1 MSDMRSAKSFK
12 RRLIDATMMFLVL
25 GLSLMLLIY
34 VGFSEAKRTYQ
45 QFQLEKLEA
54 QGKITQNELESFL
67 RAGLPL
73 RQFVGFGTLAGPI
86 LESDHSIA
94 AMTVFDRTGRAI
106 FAAGDDTIPLLPLA
120 ETAESNTFELR
131 KTRQYEQ
138 VVLPLRNRFETVGS
152 LAVTMPTS
160 VVTGTVESAFKPL
173 LVVAACLSAA
183 FAMFVSIAQAPVT
196 QGRTPWLQIVY
207 ALTFLGMAVLVIAT
221 LVNLYKDGATTR
233 AQAVADSLGQRLS
246 IIMMVNINIDQI
258 DGLDA
263 IFDDYRRLYPDI
275 SAAGL
280 IVNGKVHAH
289 TDREAADKPWMTD
302 SANYEYEVDLS
313 RPEAGRNVK
322 VKVALPANIVSN
334 RVLRSVK
341 NFAALFVASG
351 FLAGLFLQLAGSVQ
365 QQATGSKAGDR
376 EEPDATDPSEGGG
389 SQRDIALLDLVKPVF
404 FVAVFLEHLNY
415 AFLPQFMHEVVA
427 ESGLSSGYASAPFTA
442 YYLCFALALIPAGH
456 YAQNWSARPLMYG
469 GLILAAFGVFAMA
482 LPTDFY
488 IVTTARAVSGIGQ
501 GMLFI
506 GVQSYILAIA
516 SPGGKTRGAAII
528 VFGFQ
533 GGMISGMAIGSLL
546 VTYMGAQGVFT
557 LGGLIATGMALY
569 AITVLPSTAPR
580 RVAEIGMGATFRRL
594 GRDVGQVLRSMHF
607 LQTMFFIGIPAK
619 AVLTG
624 IIIFA
629 LPLLL
634 AHKHYAQEDIGQI
647 IMVYAAGVVL
657 ASSWVSRLVDRTGKT
672 DTILFWGAVIS
683 GVGLMAIG
691 LIDWDGLNR
700 GDDGG
705 LLVTMVLII
714 GVATVGVA
722 HGFINAPVVTHVAE
736 SELASKIGPTSV
748 TATYRFLERI
758 GHVAGPMIVGQMFLY
773 WGQSALNLMWIGVAI
788 ALLGILFLSRSTQQ
802 WASTA

>member
-1 MSDMRSAKSFK
+1 MRSAKSKK

-25 GLSLMLLIY
+25 GLSLLLLIY
-34 VGFSEAKRTYQ
+34 VGYSEAKRTYQ

-54 QGKITQNELESFL
+54 QGKIAQNAMESFL

-73 RQFVGFGTLAGPI
+73 RQYVGFSTLAGPI
-86 LESDHSIA
+86 LESDPTIA
-94 AMTVFDRTGRAI
+94 AMTVFDRAGRPV
-106 FAAGDDTIPLLPLA
+106 FATGDDTIPLLPIA
-120 ETAESNTFELR
+120 ENAGNNTFELR
-131 KTRQYEQ
+131 MTKEYEQ

-160 VVTGTVESAFKPL
+160 VVDETVQSAFKPL
-173 LVVAACLSAA
+173 LVVAAFLSVA
-183 FAMFVSIAQAPVT
+183 FALFVSVAEAPAGR
-196 QGRTPWLQIVY
+196 GRTPWLQIVY
-207 ALTFLGMAVLVIAT
+207 AFTFLGMALLVIVT
-221 LVNLYKDGATTR
+221 LINLYQDGATSR
-233 AQAVADSLGQRLS
+233 VKALADSLGQRLS
-246 IIMMVNINIDQI
+246 IIMMINVNIDQI

-280 IVNGKVHAH
+280 IVNDGVHAH
-289 TDREAADKPWMTD
+289 TDRDAVGRAWVEDT
-302 SANYEYEVDLS
+302 ANYQYEVDLS
-313 RPEAGRNVK
+313 RPELGRNVR
-322 VKVALPANIVSN
+322 VAVALPADIVVN

-365 QQATGSKAGDR
+365 QTTGGNTD
-376 EEPDATDPSEGGG
+376 EPDAQDGSEEAETARM
-389 SQRDIALLDLVKPVF
+389 QRDAALLDLVKPVF

-415 AFLPQFMHEVVA
+415 AFLPQFMHGVVA
-427 ESGLSSGYASAPFTA
+427 ASGLSSGYASAPFTA

-469 GLILAAFGVFAMA
+469 GLVLAAIGVFAMA

-488 IVTTARAVSGIGQ
+488 VVTAARALSGIGQ

-546 VTYMGAQGVFT
+546 VTYMGAEGVFT
-557 LGGLIATGMALY
+557 LGGMIATGMALY
-569 AITVLPSTAPR
+569 AITVLPSTAPQR
-580 RVAEIGMGATFRRL
+580 TVESGIGATFRQL

-634 AHKHYAQEDIGQI
+634 AQKNYAQEDIGQI

-683 GVGLMAIG
+683 GLGLMAIG
-691 LIDWDGLNR
+691 LIDWEGINGR
-700 GDDGG
+700 DDGG
-705 LLVTMVLII
+705 LLVTLVLII
-714 GVATVGVA
+714 GVATVGIA
-722 HGFINAPVVTHVAE
+722 HGFINAPVVTHVSD
-736 SELASKIGPTSV
+736 SELATKIGPTSV

>member
-1 MSDMRSAKSFK
+1 MRSAKSSK

-25 GLSLMLLIY
+25 GLSLLLLIY

-54 QGKITQNELESFL
+54 QGKIAQNAVESFL
-67 RAGLPL
+67 RHGLPL
-73 RQFVGFGTLAGPI
+73 RQFPGFTTLAGPI
-86 LESDHSIA
+86 LASDNTIA
-94 AMTVFDRTGRAI
+94 AMTVFDRSERAV
-106 FAAGDDTIPLLPLA
+106 FAAGDDSIPLLPIA
-120 ETAESNTFELR
+120 EAPGSNAFELR
-131 KTRQYEQ
+131 MTKQYHQ
-138 VVLPLRNRFETVGS
+138 VVLPLRNRFEIVGS

-160 VVTGTVESAFKPL
+160 IVTETVESAFKPL
-173 LVVAACLSAA
+173 LLVAAGLSAA
-183 FAMFVSIAQAPVT
+183 FAMYVIMAEQPA
-196 QGRTPWLQIVY
+196 GRGRAPWLQIVY
-207 ALTFLGMAVLVIAT
+207 ALTFLGMAILVIAT

-233 AQAVADSLGQRLS
+233 AQALAESLGQRLS
-246 IIMMVNINIDQI
+246 IIMMINVNIEQI

-263 IFDDYRRLYPDI
+263 IFDDYRRLYTDI
-275 SAAGL
+275 AAAGL
-280 IVNGKVHAH
+280 VVNGKVHAH
-289 TDREAADKPWMTD
+289 TDSDAVGRSWVSD

-313 RPEAGRNVK
+313 RPELGRNVK
-322 VKVALPANIVSN
+322 VVVALPANIVTN

-365 QQATGSKAGDR
+365 SQTANARSDESEDP
-376 EEPDATDPSEGGG
+376 EESGESPAGG
-389 SQRDIALLDLVKPVF
+389 SPRDIALLDLVKPVF

-415 AFLPQFMHEVVA
+415 AFLPQFMHQVVA
-427 ESGLSSGYASAPFTA
+427 NSGLSSGYASAPFTA

-469 GLILAAFGVFAMA
+469 GLMLAAVGVFAMA

-488 IVTTARAVSGIGQ
+488 VVTAARATSGIGQ

-557 LGGLIATGMALY
+557 LGGLIATGMAVY
-569 AITVLPSTAPR
+569 AISVLPSTMPQRKA
-580 RVAEIGMGATFRRL
+580 GMGIGGTVRRL
-594 GRDVGQVLRSMHF
+594 GRDVGQVLRSTQF

-634 AHKHYAQEDIGQI
+634 AQRHYAQEDIGQI

-683 GVGLMAIG
+683 GLGLMTIG
-691 LIDWDGLNR
+691 LIDWEGLR
-700 GDDGG
+700 GGADGG
-705 LLVTMVLII
+705 LLVTVVLII
-714 GVATVGVA
+714 GVATVGIA
-722 HGFINAPVVTHVAE
+722 HGFINAPVVTHVAD
-736 SELASKIGPTSV
+736 SEMAAKIGQSSV

-773 WGQSALNLMWIGVAI
+773 WGQSALNLMWIGVVI

-802 WASTA
+802 WARTA

>member
-1 MSDMRSAKSFK
+1 MQPAKSTR

-25 GLSLMLLIY
+25 GLSLLLLIY
-34 VGFSEAKRTYQ
+34 VGFSEANRTYQ
-45 QFQLEKLEA
+45 KFQLEKLEA
-54 QGKITQNELESFL
+54 QGKIAQNALESFL
-67 RAGLPL
+67 RHGLPL
-73 RQFVGFGTLAGPI
+73 RQYVGFTTLAEPI
-86 LESDHSIA
+86 LASDPTIA
-94 AMTVFDRTGRAI
+94 AMTVFDRAGRPV
-106 FAAGDDTIPLLPLA
+106 FAAGDDSIPLLPIA
-120 ETAESNTFELR
+120 ENAGNNAFELR
-131 KTRQYEQ
+131 MTKEYEQ
-138 VVLPLRNRFETVGS
+138 VVLPLRNRFEIVGS

-160 VVTGTVESAFKPL
+160 VVTEAVETAFRPL
-173 LVVAACLSAA
+173 LLAAALLSAT
-183 FAMFVSIAQAPVT
+183 FALFVSMANGPMT
-196 QGRTPWLQIVY
+196 TRGRTPWLQIVY
-207 ALTFLGMAVLVIAT
+207 AITFLGMAMLVIAT
-221 LVNLYKDGATTR
+221 LVNLYRDGATTR
-233 AQAVADSLGQRLS
+233 AHALADSLGQRLS
-246 IIMMVNINIDQI
+246 IIMMINVNIDQI

-263 IFDDYRRLYPDI
+263 IFDDYRRLYPEI

-280 IVNGKVHAH
+280 IVDGKVHAH
-289 TDREAADKPWMTD
+289 TDRDAVGRPWIRD
-302 SANYEYEVDLS
+302 SANYEYDVDLS
-313 RPEAGRNVK
+313 RPELGRDV
-322 VKVALPANIVSN
+322 VVAVALPADIVTN

-365 QQATGSKAGDR
+365 QQAGGTKSEDMDDSGAGQ
-376 EEPDATDPSEGGG
+376 PGG
-389 SQRDIALLDLVKPVF
+389 SQRDVALLDLVKPVF

-427 ESGLSSGYASAPFTA
+427 ASGLSPGYASAPFTA

-456 YAQNWSARPLMYG
+456 YAQHWSARPLMYG
-469 GLILAAFGVFAMA
+469 GLVLAAIGVFAMA
-482 LPTDFY
+482 IPTDFY
-488 IVTTARAVSGIGQ
+488 IVTAARAISGIGQ

-557 LGGLIATGMALY
+557 LGGLIATCMAFY

-580 RVAEIGMGATFRRL
+580 AASDSGMGSTLRRL
-594 GRDVGQVLRSMHF
+594 GRDVGRVLRSTHF

-634 AHKHYAQEDIGQI
+634 AQKQYAQEDIGQI

-672 DTILFWGAVIS
+672 DAILFWGAVIS
-683 GVGLMAIG
+683 GFGLMMIG
-691 LIDWDGLNR
+691 LIDWDGITGR
-700 GDDGG
+700 DDGG
-705 LLVTMVLII
+705 LLGTVVLIV

-722 HGFINAPVVTHVAE
+722 HGFINAPVVTHVAD

-758 GHVAGPMIVGQMFLY
+758 GHVAGPMIVGQMFLF
-773 WGQSALNLMWIGVAI
+773 WGQSALNLIWIGVAI
-788 ALLGILFLSRSTQQ
+788 ALMGVLFLSRSTQQ